1 MIDDAIIAAFSEI
14 RTALKQKYPERID
27 RIFYLLLIVS
37 ITIIPVLFFDY
48 WLGRISGLIIV
59 SLLFIKLIRDN
70 SKKN

>member
-14 RTALKQKYPERID
+14 KTALKQKYPERFN